1 VFVTTFSSF
10 LFSFLVLDAAEL
22 TEEDMPKEN
31 GGLLV
36 ISQSGETKDVY
47 TAMALAQQRDIPC
60 FSVVNAVRWI
70 YADLFVLI

>member
-1 VFVTTFSSF
+1 
-10 LFSFLVLDAAEL
+10 
-22 TEEDMPKEN
+22 MPKEN

-70 YADLFVLI
+70 YADLFLLN